1 MLNPVEIFTRW
12 VFSLFL
18 ECYCFPL
25 LIREVSITVHHS
37 FSCRSSLLKIN
48 PLNYSL
54 QTWSYLNLLTFPH
67 CSFRHWAC
75 QEESLGL
82 ISVGQFDAEE
92 HVVRNWDL
100 WRFCCLNLL
109 CASSLNVALTNFSE
123 EHIPQGR
130 SQSSWKSVTV
140 AQFNVGEKGLSV
152 LLYCGL
158 LSTVLT
164 SAWWQYLH
172 PICSR
177 ISLHLSALFVL
188 LKAPFPAFFFFFL
201 VCLICFGMNV

>member
-1 MLNPVEIFTRW
+1 M
-12 VFSLFL
+12 
-18 ECYCFPL
+18 
-25 LIREVSITVHHS
+25 HHS
-37 FSCRSSLLKIN
+37 YSCRSSSLKIN
-48 PLNYSL
+48 HLNYSS
-54 QTWSYLNLLTFPH
+54 QTWSYLNLLTFPY
-67 CSFRHWAC
+67 CSFRHRAC

-92 HVVRNWDL
+92 HEVRNWDL
-100 WRFCCLNLL
+100 WCFCCLTLL
-109 CASSLNVALTNFSE
+109 YSSSPNVSLTNFSE

-140 AQFNVGEKGLSV
+140 AQFNAGAKGLSV

-172 PICSR
+172 PICSK

-188 LKAPFPAFFFFFL
+188 LKAPFPAFFFFF
-201 VCLICFGMNV
+201 VWYECVVRA